1 LGDKVTRIDLLK
13 HRGLTDEEIVYV
25 LYGRDDCP
33 AFNIFNPP
41 RFGPDRCFLVFFP
54 DLGTYFLGHGPNPI
68 WSYVGDRGT
77 NYAVLWTAQGD
88 YKQLESLLGSSVV
101 GMEMYGVEFKV

>member
-1 LGDKVTRIDLLK
+1 MGFKRDLLE
-13 HRGLTDEEIVYV
+13 HRGLSKEEIEFI
-25 LYGRDDCP
+25 LWGAPP

-54 DLGTYFLGHGPNPI
+54 DLGTYFLGHGPKPI

-88 YKQLESLLGSSVV
+88 YKQLEGLLGSSVV
-101 GMEMYGVEFKV
+101 GMEMYGVEFRV